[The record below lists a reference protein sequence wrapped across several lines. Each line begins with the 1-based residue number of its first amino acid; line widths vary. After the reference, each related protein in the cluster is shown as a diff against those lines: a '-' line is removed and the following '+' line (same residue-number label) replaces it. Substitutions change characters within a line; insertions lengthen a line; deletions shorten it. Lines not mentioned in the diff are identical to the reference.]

1 MSEPQL
7 PQTLLRVLASL
18 TEWFKDQHVSYAIIG
33 GAAIGFLAQP
43 RAMQD
48 IDAVTWLDL
57 AETAAFVK
65 SGARFGFF
73 PRISDPIEFAL
84 KSRVLLL
91 RHNQTKIDIDISLGI
106 LPFEQELIE
115 RAIEFTLPDLTVQIA
130 TPEDLII
137 TKAVAHRKRDL
148 FDIDNLVSVYPNL
161 DLARIRHWV
170 GQFAAVLES
179 PELVSDLENLLEN
192 RHNSSLYNNPAQNE
206 GGL

>member
-1 MSEPQL
+1 MPEPQL
-7 PQTLLRVLASL
+7 PQSLLRVLAPL

-43 RAMQD
+43 RATQD

-57 AETAAFVK
+57 ADAAKFVA

-73 PRISDPIEFAL
+73 SRISDPIEFAL

-91 RHNQTKIDIDISLGI
+91 QHNQTKIDVDISLGA
-106 LPFEQELIE
+106 LPFEQEMIE
-115 RAIEFTLPDLTVQIA
+115 RAIEFTTPELTVQVA

-148 FDIDNLVSVYPNL
+148 LDIDNLVSVYPNL

-179 PELVSDLENLLEN
+179 PELVKDLENVLEN
-192 RHNSSLYNNPAQNE
+192 RD
-206 GGL
+206 

>member
-1 MSEPQL
+1 MSEFQL
-7 PQTLLRVLASL
+7 PQGLLRVLASL
-18 TEWFKDQHVSYAIIG
+18 TEWFKDQQVSYAIIG

-43 RAMQD
+43 RATQD

-57 AETAAFVK
+57 EEMDEFVN

-73 PRISDPIEFAL
+73 PRVSDPLEFAL
-84 KSRVLLL
+84 QSRVLLL
-91 RHNQTKIDIDISLGI
+91 QHNQTKIDVDISLGA
-106 LPFEQELIE
+106 LPFEQEMIE
-115 RAIEFTLPDLTVQIA
+115 RALEFTTPDLTVQIA

-148 FDIDNLVSVYPNL
+148 LDIDNLLSVYPNL
-161 DLARIRHWV
+161 DLDRIRHWV

-192 RHNSSLYNNPAQNE
+192 RHES
-206 GGL
+206 

>member
-7 PQTLLRVLASL
+7 PESLLRVLASL

-43 RAMQD
+43 RATQD

-57 AETAAFVK
+57 SETTEFVK

-73 PRISDPIEFAL
+73 PRISHPIEFAR

-91 RHNQTKIDIDISLGI
+91 QHNQTKIDVNISLGA
-106 LPFEQELIE
+106 LPFGQEMIE
-115 RAIEFTLPDLTVQIA
+115 RAIEFTTPELTVKVA

-137 TKAVAHRKRDL
+137 SKAVAHRKRDL
-148 FDIDNLVSVYPNL
+148 LDIDNLVSVYPNL

-179 PELVSDLENLLEN
+179 PELISDLENLLQN
-192 RHNSSLYNNPAQNE
+192 RH
-206 GGL
+206 

>member
-7 PQTLLRVLASL
+7 PPSLMRVLASL
-18 TEWFKDQHVSYAIIG
+18 TEWFKDQHVSYALIG

-43 RAMQD
+43 RTTQD

-57 AETAAFVK
+57 SETPGFIE

-73 PRISDPIEFAL
+73 PRISDPIEFAR
-84 KSRVLLL
+84 KSRLQ
-91 RHNQTKIDIDISLGI
+91 HNQTKIDVDISLGA
-106 LPFEQELIE
+106 LPFEQEMIE
-115 RAIEFTLPDLTVQIA
+115 RAIEFTTPELTVQVA

-137 TKAVAHRKRDL
+137 SKAVAHRKRDL
-148 FDIDNLVSVYPNL
+148 MDIDNLVSVHPNL

-179 PELVSDLENLLEN
+179 PELVSDLEDLLGN
-192 RHNSSLYNNPAQNE
+192 
-206 GGL
+206 

>member
-1 MSEPQL
+1 MPEPQL
-7 PQTLLRVLASL
+7 PQSLVRVLASL

-43 RAMQD
+43 RATQD

-57 AETAAFVK
+57 AETAGFLK
-65 SGARFGFF
+65 SGARFGFL

-91 RHNQTKIDIDISLGI
+91 QHNQTKIDVDISIGA
-106 LPFEQELIE
+106 LPFEQEMIE
-115 RAIEFTLPDLTVQIA
+115 RAIEFTTPELTVQIA

-148 FDIDNLVSVYPNL
+148 LDIDNLVSVYPNL

-170 GQFAAVLES
+170 GQFAALLES

-192 RHNSSLYNNPAQNE
+192 RQ
-206 GGL
+206 

>member
-1 MSEPQL
+1 
-7 PQTLLRVLASL
+7 
-18 TEWFKDQHVSYAIIG
+18 
-33 GAAIGFLAQP
+33 LAQP
-43 RAMQD
+43 RTTQD

-57 AETAAFVK
+57 ADADGFVE
-65 SGARFGFF
+65 SGAHFGFF

-91 RHNQTKIDIDISLGI
+91 QHNQTKIAVDVSLGA
-106 LPFEQELIE
+106 LPFEQEMIE
-115 RAIEFTLPDLTVQIA
+115 RAIEFTTPELTVQIA

-148 FDIDNLVSVYPNL
+148 LDIDNLAAVYPNL

-179 PELVSDLENLLEN
+179 PEIVSDMEDLLEN
-192 RHNSSLYNNPAQNE
+192 RTNL
-206 GGL
+206 

>member
-7 PQTLLRVLASL
+7 PQSLLRVLASL
-18 TEWFKDQHVSYAIIG
+18 TEWFKDQHVSYALIG
-33 GAAIGFLAQP
+33 GAAIGFLGQP
-43 RAMQD
+43 RATQD
-48 IDAVTWLDL
+48 LDAVTWLDL
-57 AETAAFVK
+57 SETTGFVK
-65 SGARFGFF
+65 SGARFGFL

-91 RHNQTKIDIDISLGI
+91 QHNRTKIDVDISLGA
-106 LPFEQELIE
+106 LPFEQEMIE
-115 RAIEFTLPDLTVQIA
+115 RAIEFTTPELTVQVA

-148 FDIDNLVSVYPNL
+148 LDIDNLVSVYPHL

-192 RHNSSLYNNPAQNE
+192 RN
-206 GGL
+206 

>member
-7 PQTLLRVLASL
+7 PQSLLRVLASL

-43 RAMQD
+43 RATQD

-57 AETAAFVK
+57 SETAGFVK

-73 PRISDPIEFAL
+73 PRISDPIEFAF

-91 RHNQTKIDIDISLGI
+91 QHNQTKIDVDISLGA
-106 LPFEQELIE
+106 LPFEQEMIE
-115 RAIEFTLPDLTVQIA
+115 RAIEFTTPELTVLVA

-148 FDIDNLVSVYPNL
+148 FDIDNLISVYPNL

-179 PELVSDLENLLEN
+179 PELTNDLEDLLKN
-192 RHNSSLYNNPAQNE
+192 R
-206 GGL
+206 

>member
-7 PQTLLRVLASL
+7 PQSLLRVLASL

-43 RAMQD
+43 RATQD

-57 AETAAFVK
+57 AETPTFVA

-73 PRISDPIEFAL
+73 PRISDPIEFAI

-91 RHNQTKIDIDISLGI
+91 QHNQTKIDVDISLGA
-106 LPFEQELIE
+106 LPFEQEMIE
-115 RAIEFTLPDLTVQIA
+115 RAIEFTTPELTVQVA

-137 TKAVAHRKRDL
+137 SKAVAHRKRDL
-148 FDIDNLVSVYPNL
+148 LDIDNLVSVYPNL

-179 PELVSDLENLLEN
+179 PELIKDLENVLEN
-192 RHNSSLYNNPAQNE
+192 RH
-206 GGL
+206 

>member
-7 PQTLLRVLASL
+7 PQTFLRVLSVLA
-18 TEWFKDQHVSYAIIG
+18 EWFRDQQVPYAIIG
-33 GAAIGFLAQP
+33 GAAISFLAQP
-43 RAMQD
+43 RATQD

-57 AETAAFVK
+57 ADADAFIR
-65 SGARFGFF
+65 SGAGFGFF

-91 RHNQTKIDIDISLGI
+91 QHDQTKIDVDISLGA
-106 LPFEQELIE
+106 LPFEQEMIE
-115 RAIEFTLPDLTVQIA
+115 RAIEFTTPELTVQIA

-148 FDIDNLVSVYPNL
+148 LDIDNLASVYPNL
-161 DLARIRHWV
+161 DVARIRHWV

-179 PELVSDLENLLEN
+179 PEMVSDLENLLEN
-192 RHNSSLYNNPAQNE
+192 RK
-206 GGL
+206 

>member
-7 PQTLLRVLASL
+7 PQSLMRVLASL
-18 TEWFKDQHVSYAIIG
+18 TEWFRDQHVSYAVIG

-43 RAMQD
+43 RTTQD

-57 AETAAFVK
+57 SEIPGFVE
-65 SGARFGFF
+65 SGARFGFL
-73 PRISDPIEFAL
+73 PRISDPIEFAR

-91 RHNQTKIDIDISLGI
+91 QHYETKIDVDISLGA
-106 LPFEQELIE
+106 LPFEQEMIE
-115 RAIEFTLPDLTVQIA
+115 RAIEFTTPELTVQVA

-148 FDIDNLVSVYPNL
+148 MDIDNLVSVHPNL

-179 PELVSDLENLLEN
+179 PELVSDLEDLLGN
-192 RHNSSLYNNPAQNE
+192 
-206 GGL
+206 

>member
-7 PQTLLRVLASL
+7 PQSLLRVLASL

-43 RAMQD
+43 RATQD

-57 AETAAFVK
+57 SETAGFVK

-73 PRISDPIEFAL
+73 PRISDPIEFAF

-91 RHNQTKIDIDISLGI
+91 QHNQTKNDVDISLGA
-106 LPFEQELIE
+106 LPFEQEMIE
-115 RAIEFTLPDLTVQIA
+115 RAIEFTTPELTVLVA

-179 PELVSDLENLLEN
+179 PELTNDLEDLLKN
-192 RHNSSLYNNPAQNE
+192 R
-206 GGL
+206 

>member
-7 PQTLLRVLASL
+7 PQTFLRVLSSL
-18 TEWFKDQHVSYAIIG
+18 AEWFRDQQVPYAIIG
-33 GAAIGFLAQP
+33 GAAISFLAQP
-43 RAMQD
+43 RATQD

-57 AETAAFVK
+57 ADADGFIR

-91 RHNQTKIDIDISLGI
+91 QHNQTKIDVDISLGA
-106 LPFEQELIE
+106 LPFEQEMIE
-115 RAIEFTLPDLTVQIA
+115 RAIEFATPELTVQIA

-148 FDIDNLVSVYPNL
+148 LDIDNLASVYPNL
-161 DLARIRHWV
+161 DLTRIRHWV

-179 PELVSDLENLLEN
+179 PEMVSDLENLLRN
-192 RHNSSLYNNPAQNE
+192 RN
-206 GGL
+206 

>member
-7 PQTLLRVLASL
+7 PQGLLRVLASL
-18 TEWFKDQHVSYAIIG
+18 AEWFKDQHVSYAIIG

-43 RAMQD
+43 RATQD

-57 AETAAFVK
+57 SETDGFVK

-91 RHNQTKIDIDISLGI
+91 QHNQTKIDVDISLGA
-106 LPFEQELIE
+106 LPFEQEMIE
-115 RAIEFTLPDLTVQIA
+115 RAIEFTTPELTVQVA

-148 FDIDNLVSVYPNL
+148 LDIDNLVSVYPNL

-179 PELVSDLENLLEN
+179 PELISDLENLLEN
-192 RHNSSLYNNPAQNE
+192 RH
-206 GGL
+206 

>member
-1 MSEPQL
+1 
-7 PQTLLRVLASL
+7 VLASL
-18 TEWFKDQHVSYAIIG
+18 TEWFKDQRVSYAIIG

-43 RAMQD
+43 RATQD
-48 IDAVTWLDL
+48 IDAVTWFDL
-57 AETAAFVK
+57 AETAGFVK

-91 RHNQTKIDIDISLGI
+91 QHNQTKIDVDISIGA
-106 LPFEQELIE
+106 LPFEREMIE
-115 RAIEFTLPDLTVQIA
+115 RAIEFTTPELTVQIA

-137 TKAVAHRKRDL
+137 SKAVAHRKRDL
-148 FDIDNLVSVYPNL
+148 LDIDNLVSVYPNL

-192 RHNSSLYNNPAQNE
+192 RN
-206 GGL
+206 

>member
-7 PQTLLRVLASL
+7 PQSFLRVLASL

-43 RAMQD
+43 RATQD

-57 AETAAFVK
+57 AETTGFVK
-65 SGARFGFF
+65 SGAHFGFF
-73 PRISDPIEFAL
+73 PRISDPIKFAL

-91 RHNQTKIDIDISLGI
+91 QHNQTKIDVDISLGA
-106 LPFEQELIE
+106 LPFEQEMIE
-115 RAIEFTLPDLTVQIA
+115 RAVEFTTPELTIQVA

-148 FDIDNLVSVYPNL
+148 LDIDNLVSVYPNL
-161 DLARIRHWV
+161 DLVRIRHWV
-170 GQFAAVLES
+170 GQFAEVLEA
-179 PELVSDLENLLEN
+179 PELISDLENLLEK
-192 RHNSSLYNNPAQNE
+192 RH
-206 GGL
+206 

>member
-7 PQTLLRVLASL
+7 PHSLLRVLASL

-43 RAMQD
+43 RATQD

-65 SGARFGFF
+65 SGARFGFV
-73 PRISDPIEFAL
+73 PRISDPIEFAH

-91 RHNQTKIDIDISLGI
+91 QHNQTKIDVDISLGT
-106 LPFEQELIE
+106 LPFEQEMIE
-115 RAIEFTLPDLTVQIA
+115 RAIEFTTPELTVQIA

-137 TKAVAHRKRDL
+137 SKAVAHRKRDL
-148 FDIDNLVSVYPNL
+148 LDIDNLVSVYPNL

-170 GQFAAVLES
+170 GQFADVLES
-179 PELVSDLENLLEN
+179 PELVSDLESLLEN
-192 RHNSSLYNNPAQNE
+192 RQ
-206 GGL
+206 